1 MSIAGSELDPPHV
14 AARRLRQIVETR
26 FADGL
31 EQARTPAAAGPG
43 ADGATLRDAY
53 LGLLK
58 LALCDLVGTTTTSV
72 ERAVG
77 GTVMSRE
84 LSGDD
89 LRFRAAG
96 LDWPLHGLSMV
107 GLSRLDDL
115 QRCVETV
122 VADGIGGDLIEC
134 GSWRGGAAMLM
145 RATLD
150 SLGESDRSVFVADSF
165 QGFPA
170 AQAGDGY
177 NLDADLA
184 GVGFLAVPLEEVRA
198 SFQRLGLD
206 RGVTFVPG
214 FFADT
219 LRTLRGH
226 PWAIARLD
234 GDSYDATRTALDA
247 VYPSLAVGGYLV
259 IDDFYPLDDCRRA
272 VEDFRAE
279 HGITEPIEAVD
290 WNAARWR
297 RASEAGPPS
306 GPETAEPVPE
316 PAAGSVPERAAG
328 SVPEAAAAPERD
340 AGSVPEPA
348 AGSLQ
353 EPVRV
358 PTTDE
363 VALRHELSLVQD
375 RLAVAEREIARLTGA
390 PLAGTKEWLKRRVR
404 NTEAAR

>member
-1 MSIAGSELDPPHV
+1 MSTVGSEIDPPHV
-14 AARRLRQIVETR
+14 AARRLRQIIESR

-31 EQARTPAAAGPG
+31 EQARMPAAPGPG
-43 ADGATLRDAY
+43 AEAEALREAY

-77 GTVMSRE
+77 GAVMSRE
-84 LSGDD
+84 LAGDD

-107 GLSRLDDL
+107 GLARLDDL
-115 QRCVETV
+115 QRCVDTV
-122 VADGIGGDLIEC
+122 VADGIAGDLIEC

-150 SLGESDRSVFVADSF
+150 SLGASERSVFAADSF

-170 AQAGDGY
+170 AQAGEGY

-198 SFQRLGLD
+198 SFQRLGLE

-219 LRTLRGH
+219 LPTLRGH
-226 PWAIARLD
+226 PWALARLD
-234 GDSYDATRTALDA
+234 GDSYDATRSALDA
-247 VYPSLAVGGYLV
+247 VYSSLAVGGYLV

-297 RASEAGPPS
+297 RASAAGPPS
-306 GPETAEPVPE
+306 VPETAGTVPE
-316 PAAGSVPERAAG
+316 PVARPV
-328 SVPEAAAAPERD
+328 
-340 AGSVPEPA
+340 
-348 AGSLQ
+348 Q
-353 EPVRV
+353 EPTRV
-358 PTTDE
+358 PTTEE
-363 VALRHELSLVQD
+363 VALRYELSLVRD
-375 RLAVAEREIARLTGA
+375 RLAAAEQEITRLTGA
-390 PLAGTKEWLKRRVR
+390 PLAGTKEWLKRRLR
-404 NTEAAR
+404 NIEAAR